1 MKKPDARGY
10 FGEFGGRFVP
20 EVLIAALDQLER
32 AIESAFAD
40 PSFWNE
46 YNAVLR
52 DFVGRPSPL
61 YRCDR
66 YVAGISAAP
75 LLMKRE
81 DTNHTG
87 AHKINNTVGQAL
99 LALRMGKRRLLAETG
114 AGQHGVATATVG
126 AKFGLPVDVYMGA
139 RDVERQA
146 LNVHVMR
153 LLGATVHP
161 VESGTQTLKDATN
174 EAFRVWAERV
184 DDTFYVIGSVVGA
197 HPYPYLVREFQ
208 KVVGVEA
215 RHQVMERYG
224 RLPSDV
230 VACVGGGSN
239 AIGIFAGFVDD
250 PDVKLW
256 GVEAGGEG
264 IESGKTAASLG
275 AGTVGIL
282 HGSRSYLLQ
291 SDEGQVSETYSTA
304 AGLDYPGVG
313 PEHAFLMESGRA
325 TYVNVTDAE
334 AIDAFGEFARSEGI
348 VPALESAHA
357 IAFARKLS
365 RATRCRGS
373 YFSQF
378 ERPRRQRSRAMSAML
393 ARMFERAKRERRVAF
408 IPYVMAGDPNL
419 ATTEAILDALSAA
432 GADAIEVGI
441 PYSDPLADGPT
452 IASAGARALS
462 NGTSVSDVFAL
473 VRRCARGSPLLLFT
487 YFNPVYQFGVT
498 RFAQEAATG
507 RRRRCDRSRL
517 RARGIGRAAQRAGE
531 LAVWRCRCSS
541 LLRRRRNA
549 RNASPKPPRASF
561 TSSRALA

>member
-1 MKKPDARGY
+1 VKKPDARGY
-10 FGEFGGRFVP
+10 FGDFGGRFVP

-32 AIESAFAD
+32 AVDEAFAD
-40 PSFWNE
+40 SAFWDE
-46 YNAVLR
+46 YAAVLR

-61 YRCDR
+61 YRCER
-66 YVAGISAAP
+66 YIADLSPAP

-161 VESGTQTLKDATN
+161 VNSGTQTLKDATN

-184 DDTFYVIGSVVGA
+184 EDTFYVIGSVVGA
-197 HPYPYLVREFQ
+197 HPYPYMVRELQ
-208 KVVGVEA
+208 KIIGVEA
-215 RHQVMERYG
+215 RLQVLERYG

-230 VACVGGGSN
+230 IACVGGGSN
-239 AIGIFAGFVDD
+239 AIGIFSGFVDD
-250 PDVKLW
+250 PEVKLW

-264 IESGKTAASLG
+264 VETGKSAASLG
-275 AGTVGIL
+275 TGSVGVL

-291 SDEGQVSETYSTA
+291 SGEGQVLPTHSIG

-313 PEHAFLMESGRA
+313 PEHALLKESGRA

-334 AIDAFGEFARSEGI
+334 AIDAFHEFARSEGI

-357 IAFARKLS
+357 IAFARKL
-365 RATRCRGS
+365 A
-373 YFSQF
+373 
-378 ERPRRQRSRAMSAML
+378 PKRR
-393 ARMFERAKRERRVAF
+393 
-408 IPYVMAGDPNL
+408 AGDLIVVNL
-419 ATTEAILDALSAA
+419 SGRGDKDLSAA
-432 GADAIEVGI
+432 E
-441 PYSDPLADGPT
+441 S
-452 IASAGARALS
+452 
-462 NGTSVSDVFAL
+462 
-473 VRRCARGSPLLLFT
+473 RGL
-487 YFNPVYQFGVT
+487 T
-498 RFAQEAATG
+498 R
-507 RRRRCDRSRL
+507 
-517 RARGIGRAAQRAGE
+517 
-531 LAVWRCRCSS
+531 
-541 LLRRRRNA
+541 
-549 RNASPKPPRASF
+549 
-561 TSSRALA
+561 

>member
-10 FGEFGGRFVP
+10 FGDFGGRFVP

-32 AIESAFAD
+32 AMEGAFAD

-61 YRCDR
+61 YRCER
-66 YVAGISAAP
+66 YIAGISAAP

-99 LALRMGKRRLLAETG
+99 LALRMGKHRLLAETG

-184 DDTFYVIGSVVGA
+184 EDTFYVIGSVVGA

-275 AGTVGIL
+275 AGTVGVL
-282 HGSRSYLLQ
+282 HGSRSYILQ

-325 TYVNVTDAE
+325 TYVNVTNAE

-365 RATRCRGS
+365 GQRGAKDLILVNLS
-373 YFSQF
+373 G
-378 ERPRRQRSRAMSAML
+378 RGDKDL
-393 ARMFERAKRERRVAF
+393 AR
-408 IPYVMAGDPNL
+408 
-419 ATTEAILDALSAA
+419 
-432 GADAIEVGI
+432 
-441 PYSDPLADGPT
+441 
-452 IASAGARALS
+452 
-462 NGTSVSDVFAL
+462 
-473 VRRCARGSPLLLFT
+473 
-487 YFNPVYQFGVT
+487 
-498 RFAQEAATG
+498 
-507 RRRRCDRSRL
+507 
-517 RARGIGRAAQRAGE
+517 
-531 LAVWRCRCSS
+531 
-541 LLRRRRNA
+541 
-549 RNASPKPPRASF
+549 
-561 TSSRALA
+561 